1 MPRAEANEDYKA
13 RQREAVRVFTLTPGL
28 DELLTGFAEENSMS
42 VSEVIREAIQS
53 WTGVD
58 TPPIRK
64 RRTRR
69 RSVWIQPELFVE
81 FQRKAAASG
90 LTQVEAIEAA
100 LGDAL

>member
-13 RQREAVRVFTLTPGL
+13 RQRESVQVFTLTPGL
-28 DELLTGFAEENSMS
+28 DELLVGFAEENSMS
-42 VSEVIREAIQS
+42 VSEVIREAIES
-53 WTGVD
+53 WTGND

-69 RSVWIQPELFVE
+69 RSVWIKPESYVE
-81 FQRKAAASG
+81 FRRKAEASG

-100 LGDAL
+100 LGDTL